1 MLEHSKQRALI
12 SFFLCMTVFCSML
25 VFFTLLHPVPIMDED
40 DVIYTVLVR
49 KAIPL
54 PGAWNPSRVMPEV
67 LTSLCGNIAAL
78 CTALGFGRFIDCQVV
93 VLGVILSLFITAYI
107 YAFFC
112 LLRIRFACGEFQAF
126 CLSTLFLMLH
136 FLIFRT
142 EYSRNSF
149 MFHTYDACCVFYY
162 TISALLGCTLVLHFM
177 TAPEELPVFTGKH
190 VARESILLLAIYF
203 ELFSNL
209 FGSVILAAYA
219 GFRLIKSA
227 CQMRR
232 AFIIKKNENGKN
244 LRDNHGVET
253 EADKKTERTGSINHS
268 FWKKNAVWS
277 GMVFLW
283 ILAAALEATGGR
295 ASGTRAE
302 AEAGTLLISEQI
314 AQSFSLFVQTMWRS
328 NLLFKLLFFAVLTG
342 VLILILVESGQK
354 GHNHLYAFGEVASWG
369 LATGVI
375 VLLLCS
381 AVEPRYAGRPE
392 VVFPMVFILFL
403 LLILGMTFILQHFP
417 LAVRLLPVLLVL
429 VYSMINTRFLTFQDS
444 NPLQID
450 GHVAVAIE
458 NEIYETIIE
467 KAKEGKKEITV
478 RVIHSSEDGNWPHN
492 GNIGDPIAQL
502 FLKYGIIDH
511 EIRVH
516 TKPSDEM
523 NSEYGIIIP

>member
-1 MLEHSKQRALI
+1 MLEHSKRRTLI
-12 SFFLCMTVFCSML
+12 SVILCVAVFCAML
-25 VFFTLLHPVPIMDED
+25 VFFAVLHPVPIMDED
-40 DVIYTVLVR
+40 DVIYSVLVR
-49 KAIPL
+49 KAVPL

-142 EYSRNSF
+142 GYSRNSF

-162 TISALLGCTLVLHFM
+162 TISALLGCTLVMHFM
-177 TAPEELPVFTGKH
+177 TAPEEVPVFLGKH
-190 VARESILLLAIYF
+190 AARESVLLLAIYF

-219 GFRLIKSA
+219 GYRLINSA
-227 CQMRR
+227 WQLRR
-232 AFIIKKNENGKN
+232 ATTNKKNENV
-244 LRDNHGVET
+244 RDHHGVEVK
-253 EADKKTERTGSINHS
+253 ASKTPNIIRAMKHA
-268 FWKKNAVWS
+268 FWKDNALWI
-277 GMVFLW
+277 GIFALW

-295 ASGTRAE
+295 ASGARAE
-302 AEAGTLLISEQI
+302 AEAGTLLLLEQI
-314 AQSFSLFVQTMWRS
+314 TQSFSLFVNTLWRS
-328 NLLFKLLFFAVLTG
+328 NLFFKLLFFAVVTG
-342 VLILILVESGQK
+342 VLILMLVKSEKRDQ
-354 GHNHLYAFGEVASWG
+354 NHLSTIVEVASWG

-392 VVFPMVFILFL
+392 VIFPIVFILFL
-403 LLILGMTFILQHFP
+403 LLILGMNLILQNFP
-417 LAVRLLPVLLVL
+417 LAVRLLPFLLVL

-450 GHVAVAIE
+450 GHVAVAVE

-523 NSEYGIIIP
+523 NSDYGIMIP